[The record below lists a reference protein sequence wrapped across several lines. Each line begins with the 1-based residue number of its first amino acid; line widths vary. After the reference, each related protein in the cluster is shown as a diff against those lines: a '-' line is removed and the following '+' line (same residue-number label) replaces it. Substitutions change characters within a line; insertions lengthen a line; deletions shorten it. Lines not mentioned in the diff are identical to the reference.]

1 MNGFTGRRGPVIRC
15 PGAAPATAA
24 GAAGA
29 RGAGGGGA
37 GPGPENRG
45 MAWGLTAGGAGAAG
59 AETAAPAPDPAAA
72 GWAATE
78 GAGGVA
84 SAPDAD
90 TANTL
95 LHTAQRARTP
105 PAGILA
111 GSTRYSVPHAGQV
124 TFTAGRLRPARGRGG
139 GRPRKPTPAAS
150 WRNSSF
156 PWRARLSAPGGRTGG
171 AGW

>member
-1 MNGFTGRRGPVIRC
+1 LTAPV
-15 PGAAPATAA
+15 PARLPAREAA
-24 GAAGA
+24 GG
-29 RGAGGGGA
+29 
-37 GPGPENRG
+37 
-45 MAWGLTAGGAGAAG
+45 
-59 AETAAPAPDPAAA
+59 DP
-72 GWAATE
+72 
-78 GAGGVA
+78 

-156 PWRARLSAPGGRTGG
+156 PWRARLPAPGGRTGG